1 MLEYGTRNRSQPA
14 WILRQ
19 PNQHMVLMTTNG
31 GAGLVSQPRR
41 FSNEEN
47 MKIEIKRATVCG
59 GVPVSVGDIV
69 EASDTDARVLIAL
82 GKAIPAAEKAKKP
95 ENREADA
102 KAKRHTRKK

>member
-1 MLEYGTRNRSQPA
+1 MLEYGTRNRSRPA

-31 GAGLVSQPRR
+31 GASLVASRH
-41 FSNEEN
+41 FSNGEN

-82 GKAIPAAEKAKKP
+82 GKAIPAAEKVKKP